1 MKALTLIASKTT
13 VTLGKVTV
21 IQDNPVA
28 KDGWLVVADLG
39 GSKHYRHGPTCQ
51 EALDDLVIRHGVQL
65 HEVEACE

>member
-1 MKALTLIASKTT
+1 MKKTLVASKTT

-21 IQDNPVA
+21 TQDDPLA
-28 KDGWLVVADLG
+28 KDGWLTVADFDE
-39 GSKHYRHGPTCQ
+39 SKHYGHGPTRQ